1 VGELERD
8 ESDPA
13 QLRKLYR
20 LDHLATRIRRNA
32 ESLLVL
38 SQTDAPA
45 GWQPP
50 VAIEDVVRA
59 ALGEVEHYERV
70 LVRTLDPVMVMGGSS
85 ADLAHLLAELIENGL
100 RHSPPRELVE
110 ISGRTTGDG
119 YLLNIVDHGL
129 GMTPDDIERA
139 NARLAGA
146 ESFTVTP
153 AKYLGHYVTAVLAAR
168 HGIKVRLQGSV
179 VVGIAALVELPAAL
193 LAGEAPAPAA
203 RPAPPPPGPEAR
215 RPAPVPALAA
225 GPPVP
230 ARVTPDQ
237 VVLAGGVSA
246 AERVP
251 ERTASGLVRRVR
263 GAHVPAGVTGADR
276 DAPYN
281 PPARDVPDARAVPD
295 AASSSPVD
303 GAEMQR
309 FLTSLVGG
317 VQRSLDEQ
325 RSGQAVGDE
334 G

>member
-1 VGELERD
+1 
-8 ESDPA
+8 
-13 QLRKLYR
+13 
-20 LDHLATRIRRNA
+20 
-32 ESLLVL
+32 
-38 SQTDAPA
+38 
-45 GWQPP
+45 
-50 VAIEDVVRA
+50 
-59 ALGEVEHYERV
+59 
-70 LVRTLDPVMVMGGSS
+70 
-85 ADLAHLLAELIENGL
+85 
-100 RHSPPRELVE
+100 
-110 ISGRTTGDG
+110 
-119 YLLNIVDHGL
+119 
-129 GMTPDDIERA
+129 
-139 NARLAGA
+139 
-146 ESFTVTP
+146 
-153 AKYLGHYVTAVLAAR
+153 
-168 HGIKVRLQGSV
+168 
-179 VVGIAALVELPAAL
+179 
-193 LAGEAPAPAA
+193 
-203 RPAPPPPGPEAR
+203 
-215 RPAPVPALAA
+215 
-225 GPPVP
+225 VP